1 MSARRTGSVLIVSES
16 DDLHASAMA
25 ATLREHHGL
34 SPIHL
39 DLRDFPRESGSFRLD
54 RLGTARSLSHVIGL
68 DDVGAV
74 WWRRPHPCVVP
85 AGVRA
90 ADDAYRQAECDAFIQ
105 GLVWSIPA
113 LWVNDPGADRTAGR
127 KIVQLETARRAGF
140 AIPETLI
147 TNDPDEA
154 RSFVES
160 RPGPVVYKRTGTSR
174 AEFAETRIIT
184 AADYP
189 RLAGIRSAPTTFQ
202 DYVEADCD
210 LRVVWVD
217 GVEWTVRIDSQ
228 AGVGRVDSRLDT
240 SVEFAPD
247 QLPASVSKS
256 LATLMGALGLSFG
269 VLDIRLGA
277 DGEYYFLEVNPQ
289 GQFAYLEIKTG
300 LPIFRSLAGL
310 LVHGDGMVTG
320 QP

>member
-1 MSARRTGSVLIVSES
+1 MVARRPGSVLIVSET
-16 DDLHASAMA
+16 DDLHATAMA

-34 SPIHL
+34 NPIHL

-54 RLGTARSLSHVIGL
+54 RDGTSRSMSHLLGL
-68 DDVGAV
+68 DDVRSV
-74 WWRRPHPCVVP
+74 WWRRPHPAQVP
-85 AGVRA
+85 AGLRA
-90 ADDAYRQAECDAFIQ
+90 SDDAFRQAECDGFLQ
-105 GLVWSIPA
+105 GLLWSIPA
-113 LWVNDPGADRTAGR
+113 AWINDPGADRTASR

-140 AIPETLI
+140 SVPETLI

-154 RSFVES
+154 RSFTES
-160 RPGPVVYKRTGTSR
+160 RPGAVVYKRTGTGR
-174 AEFAETRIIT
+174 GEFAETRIIT
-184 AADYP
+184 RADFGK
-189 RLAGIRSAPTTFQ
+189 LAGIRSAPTTFQ
-202 DYVEADCD
+202 DYIDADCD

-240 SVEFAPD
+240 SVEFSRE

-269 VLDIRLGA
+269 VLDLRLGL

-300 LPIFRSLAGL
+300 LPMFRSLANL
-310 LVHGDGMVTG
+310 LVEGDGTVPG
-320 QP
+320 Y

>member
-1 MSARRTGSVLIVSES
+1 MAARRTGSVLIVSES
-16 DDLHASAMA
+16 DDLHGTAMA

-54 RLGTARSLSHVIGL
+54 RHGTTRSLSHVIGL
-68 DDVGAV
+68 DDVRSV
-74 WWRRPHPCVVP
+74 WWRRPHPAQVP

-90 ADDAYRQAECDAFIQ
+90 SDDAYRQAECDGFIQ
-105 GLVWSIPA
+105 GLLWSIPA
-113 LWVNDPGADRTAGR
+113 YWVNDPGADRTASR

-140 AIPETLI
+140 VIPETLI

-160 RPGPVVYKRTGTSR
+160 RSGSVVYKRTGTGR
-174 AEFAETRIIT
+174 AEFAETRLIT
-184 AADYP
+184 RVDFG

-202 DYVEADCD
+202 DYVEARCD
-210 LRVVWVD
+210 LRVVWMD
-217 GVEWTVRIDSQ
+217 GVEWAVRIDSQ
-228 AGVGRVDSRLDT
+228 SGVGRVDSRLDT
-240 SVEFAPD
+240 TVDFVPEH
-247 QLPASVSKS
+247 LPASVSKS

-269 VLDIRLGA
+269 VLDLRLGL

-300 LPIFRSLAGL
+300 LPMFRSLANL
-310 LVHGDGMVTG
+310 LVNGDGAVPG
-320 QP
+320 F

>member
-1 MSARRTGSVLIVSES
+1 MVARRPGSVLIVSET
-16 DDLHASAMA
+16 DDLHATAMA

-34 SPIHL
+34 NPIHL

-54 RLGTARSLSHVIGL
+54 RDGTSRSMSHLLGL
-68 DDVGAV
+68 DDVRSV
-74 WWRRPHPCVVP
+74 WWRRPHPARVP

-90 ADDAYRQAECDAFIQ
+90 SDDAFRQAECDGFIQ
-105 GLVWSIPA
+105 GLLWSIPA
-113 LWVNDPGADRTAGR
+113 AWINDPGADRTASR
-127 KIVQLETARRAGF
+127 KIVQLETAQRAGF
-140 AIPETLI
+140 IVPETLI

-154 RSFVES
+154 RSFTES
-160 RPGPVVYKRTGTSR
+160 RPGAVVYKRTGTGR
-174 AEFAETRIIT
+174 GEFAETRLIT
-184 AADYP
+184 RADFP
-189 RLAGIRSAPTTFQ
+189 KLTGIRSAPTTFQ
-202 DYVEADCD
+202 DYIDADCD

-217 GVEWTVRIDSQ
+217 GAEWTVRIDSQ

-240 SVEFAPD
+240 SVEFSRE

-269 VLDIRLGA
+269 VLDLRLGL

-300 LPIFRSLAGL
+300 LPLFRSLANL
-310 LVHGDGMVTG
+310 LVEGDGSVPG
-320 QP
+320 F

>member
-1 MSARRTGSVLIVSES
+1 MVARRPGSILIVSES
-16 DDLHASAMA
+16 DDLHATAMA
-25 ATLREHHGL
+25 ATLRDHHGL

-54 RLGTARSLSHVIGL
+54 RFGTARSLSHVFGL
-68 DDVGAV
+68 DDVQSV
-74 WWRRPHPCVVP
+74 WWRRPHPCLVP

-90 ADDAYRQAECDAFIQ
+90 SDDAFRQAECDGFVQ
-105 GLVWSIPA
+105 GLLWSIPA
-113 LWVNDPGADRTAGR
+113 FWINDPGADRTASR

-160 RPGPVVYKRTGTSR
+160 RSGAVVYKRTGTGR

-184 AADYP
+184 KADFGK
-189 RLAGIRSAPTTFQ
+189 LSGIRSSPTTFQ
-202 DYVEADCD
+202 DYVAAVCD

-217 GVEWTVRIDSQ
+217 GIAWTVRIDSQ

-240 SVEFAPD
+240 SVDFVRD
-247 QLPASVSKS
+247 QLPPGVSKS
-256 LATLMGALGLSFG
+256 LAMLMGALGLSFG
-269 VLDIRLGA
+269 VVDLRLGL

-300 LPIFRSLAGL
+300 LPIFRSLANL
-310 LVHGDGMVTG
+310 LVHSDGMVPG
-320 QP
+320 Y

>member
-1 MSARRTGSVLIVSES
+1 MAARRTGSVLIVSES
-16 DDLHASAMA
+16 DDLHGTAMA

-34 SPIHL
+34 SPIQL

-54 RLGTARSLSHVIGL
+54 RRGTARSLSHVIGL
-68 DDVGAV
+68 DDVRSV
-74 WWRRPHPCVVP
+74 WWRRPHPTQVP

-90 ADDAYRQAECDAFIQ
+90 SDDAYRQAECDGFIQ
-105 GLVWSIPA
+105 GLLWSIPA
-113 LWVNDPGADRTAGR
+113 YWVNDPGADRTASR

-140 AIPETLI
+140 VIPETLI

-160 RPGPVVYKRTGTSR
+160 RSGSVVYKRTGTGR

-184 AADYP
+184 KADFG

-202 DYVEADCD
+202 DYVEAQCD
-210 LRVVWVD
+210 LRVVWMD
-217 GVEWTVRIDSQ
+217 GIEWAVRVDSQ
-228 AGVGRVDSRLDT
+228 SGVGRVDSRLDT
-240 SVEFAPD
+240 TVDFAPEH
-247 QLPASVSKS
+247 LPASVSKS

-269 VLDIRLGA
+269 VLDLRLGL

-300 LPIFRSLAGL
+300 LPMFRSLANL
-310 LVHGDGMVTG
+310 LVNGDGAVPG
-320 QP
+320 F

>member
-1 MSARRTGSVLIVSES
+1 MATRRTGSVLIVSES
-16 DDLHASAMA
+16 DDLHAAAMA

-34 SPIHL
+34 SPIQL
-39 DLRDFPRESGSFRLD
+39 DLRDFPSESGSFRLD
-54 RLGTARSLSHVIGL
+54 SFGTARSMSHVIGL
-68 DDVGAV
+68 DDVRSV
-74 WWRRPHPCVVP
+74 WWRRPHPARVP

-90 ADDAYRQAECDAFIQ
+90 DDDAYRQAECDGFIQ
-105 GLVWSIPA
+105 GMLWSIPA
-113 LWVNDPGADRTAGR
+113 NWINDPGADRMAAR
-127 KIVQLETARRAGF
+127 KIVQLQTAQRAGF

-160 RPGPVVYKRTGTSR
+160 RSGAVVYKRTGTGR

-184 AADYP
+184 RTDFG
-189 RLAGIRSAPTTFQ
+189 RLPSIRSSPTTFQ
-202 DYVEADCD
+202 DYVEAVYD

-217 GVEWTVRIDSQ
+217 GVAWTVRIDSQ

-240 SVEFAPD
+240 SVDFVPD
-247 QLPASVSKS
+247 SLPASVSKS
-256 LATLMGALGLSFG
+256 MAMLMGALGLSFG
-269 VLDIRLGA
+269 VLDLRLGI

-300 LPIFRSLAGL
+300 LPIFRSLGNL
-310 LVHGDGMVTG
+310 LMHADGAVLG
-320 QP
+320 Y

>member
-1 MSARRTGSVLIVSES
+1 MTARRASSVLIVSES
-16 DDLHASAMA
+16 DDLHATAMA
-25 ATLREHHGL
+25 ATLREHHAL
-34 SPIHL
+34 NAIHL

-54 RLGTARSLSHVIGL
+54 RLGTARSLSHLIGL
-68 DDVGAV
+68 DDVRSV
-74 WWRRPHPCVVP
+74 WWRRPHPAQVP
-85 AGVRA
+85 GGVRA
-90 ADDAYRQAECDAFIQ
+90 ADDDFRQAECDSFIQ
-105 GLVWSIPA
+105 GMLWSIPA
-113 LWVNDPGADRTAGR
+113 NWINDPGADRTATR
-127 KIVQLETARRAGF
+127 KIVQLETALRAGF

-154 RSFVES
+154 RSFAES

-184 AADYP
+184 EADYG

-202 DYVEADCD
+202 DYVDAECD

-240 SVEFAPD
+240 SVDFAPEH
-247 QLPASVSKS
+247 LPASVSKS

-269 VLDIRLGA
+269 VLDIRLGL

-300 LPIFRSLAGL
+300 LPIFRSLANL
-310 LVHGDGMVTG
+310 LVDGDGAVSG
-320 QP
+320 Y

>member
-1 MSARRTGSVLIVSES
+1 MSES
-16 DDLHASAMA
+16 DDLHATAMA
-25 ATLREHHGL
+25 ATLRDHHGL

-54 RLGTARSLSHVIGL
+54 RLGTTRSLSHLIGL
-68 DDVGAV
+68 DDVRSV
-74 WWRRPHPCVVP
+74 WWRRPHPSTVP

-90 ADDAYRQAECDAFIQ
+90 TDDAYRQAECDAFIQ
-105 GLVWSIPA
+105 GLLWSIPA
-113 LWVNDPGADRTAGR
+113 CWVNDPGADRTAGR
-127 KIVQLETARRAGF
+127 KIVQLETAQRAGF
-140 AIPETLI
+140 AVPETLI

-160 RPGPVVYKRTGTSR
+160 RRGPVVYKRTGTSR
-174 AEFAETRIIT
+174 AEFSETRIVGQ
-184 AADYP
+184 ADLD

-202 DYVEADCD
+202 DYIDAECD

-240 SVEFAPD
+240 SVDFVRE

-269 VLDIRLGA
+269 VLDIRLGM

-300 LPIFRSLAGL
+300 LPIFHSLANL
-310 LVHGDGMVTG
+310 LVFGDGSVQG
-320 QP
+320 Y

>member
-1 MSARRTGSVLIVSES
+1 MAARRRGSVLIVSES
-16 DDLHASAMA
+16 DDLHATAMA

-34 SPIHL
+34 GPIHL

-54 RLGTARSLSHVIGL
+54 RLGTTRSLSHLIGL
-68 DDVGAV
+68 DDVRSV
-74 WWRRPHPCVVP
+74 WWRRPHPARVP
-85 AGVRA
+85 ASVRSS
-90 ADDAYRQAECDAFIQ
+90 DNDFRQAECDGFIQ
-105 GLVWSIPA
+105 GLLWSIPA
-113 LWVNDPGADRTAGR
+113 YWVNDPGADRTAGR
-127 KIVQLETARRAGF
+127 KIVQLETALRAGF
-140 AIPETLI
+140 AVPETLI

-174 AEFAETRIIT
+174 AEFAETRIISR
-184 AADYP
+184 DDFG
-189 RLAGIRSAPTTFQ
+189 RLAAIRSAPTTFQ
-202 DYVEADCD
+202 DYVDATCD

-228 AGVGRVDSRLDT
+228 AGVGKVDSRLDT
-240 SVEFAPD
+240 SVDFVPG

-269 VLDIRLGA
+269 VLDIRLGR

-300 LPIFRSLAGL
+300 LPIFRSLANL
-310 LVHGDGMVTG
+310 LVDGDGMVAG
-320 QP
+320 Y

>member
-1 MSARRTGSVLIVSES
+1 MAGRRTGSVLIVSES
-16 DDLHASAMA
+16 DDLHATAMA
-25 ATLREHHGL
+25 ATLREFHGL
-34 SPIHL
+34 SAIQL

-54 RLGTARSLSHVIGL
+54 RYGTARSVSHLIGL
-68 DDVGAV
+68 DDVRSV
-74 WWRRPHPCVVP
+74 WWRRPHPTQPP
-85 AGVRA
+85 AGVRVS
-90 ADDAYRQAECDAFIQ
+90 DNDFRQAECDGFIQ
-105 GLVWSIPA
+105 GLLWSIPA
-113 LWVNDPGADRTAGR
+113 HWVNDPGADRTAAR
-127 KIVQLETARRAGF
+127 KIVQLETALRAGF
-140 AIPETLI
+140 AVPETLI

-154 RSFVES
+154 RSFAES

-184 AADYP
+184 EQDYD
-189 RLAGIRSAPTTFQ
+189 RLTGIRAAPTTFQ
-202 DYVEADCD
+202 DYVDAECD

-240 SVEFAPD
+240 SVDFVPEH
-247 QLPASVSKS
+247 LPASVSKS

-269 VLDIRLGA
+269 VLDIRLGL

-300 LPIFRSLAGL
+300 LPIFRSLANL
-310 LVHGDGMVTG
+310 LVDGDGAVEG
-320 QP
+320 Y

>member
-1 MSARRTGSVLIVSES
+1 MAARRTGSVLIVSES
-16 DDLHASAMA
+16 DDLHGTAMA

-54 RLGTARSLSHVIGL
+54 RHGTTRSLSHVIGL
-68 DDVGAV
+68 DDVRSV
-74 WWRRPHPCVVP
+74 WWRRPHPAQVP

-90 ADDAYRQAECDAFIQ
+90 SDDAYRQAECDGFIQ
-105 GLVWSIPA
+105 GLLWSIPA
-113 LWVNDPGADRTAGR
+113 YWVNDPGADRTASR

-160 RPGPVVYKRTGTSR
+160 RSGSVVYKRTGTGR
-174 AEFAETRIIT
+174 AEFAETRLIT
-184 AADYP
+184 KADFG

-202 DYVEADCD
+202 DYVEAQCD
-210 LRVVWVD
+210 LRVVWMD
-217 GVEWTVRIDSQ
+217 GVEWAVRIDSQ
-228 AGVGRVDSRLDT
+228 SGVGRVDSRLDT
-240 SVEFAPD
+240 TVDFVPEH
-247 QLPASVSKS
+247 LPASVSKS

-269 VLDIRLGA
+269 VLDLRLGL
-277 DGEYYFLEVNPQ
+277 DCEYYFLEVNPQ

-300 LPIFRSLAGL
+300 LPMFCSLANL
-310 LVHGDGMVTG
+310 LVNGDGAVPG
-320 QP
+320 Y

>member
-1 MSARRTGSVLIVSES
+1 MAARRTGSVLIVTES
-16 DDLHASAMA
+16 DDLHSTAMA

-34 SPIHL
+34 SPIQL

-54 RLGTARSLSHVIGL
+54 RFGTARSLSHLIGI
-68 DDVGAV
+68 DDVRSV
-74 WWRRPHPCVVP
+74 WWRRPHPTRVP
-85 AGVRA
+85 VGVRA
-90 ADDAYRQAECDAFIQ
+90 SDDAYRQAECDGFIQ
-105 GLVWSIPA
+105 GLLWSIPA
-113 LWVNDPGADRTAGR
+113 NWVNDPGADRTATR
-127 KIVQLETARRAGF
+127 KIVQLQTAQRAGF
-140 AIPETLI
+140 VIPETLI

-160 RPGPVVYKRTGTSR
+160 RSGAVVYKRTGTGR

-184 AADYP
+184 RADFGK
-189 RLAGIRSAPTTFQ
+189 LAGIRSAPTTFQ
-202 DYVEADCD
+202 DYVQAECD

-240 SVEFAPD
+240 TVDFSRAS
-247 QLPASVSKS
+247 LPASVSKS

-269 VLDIRLGA
+269 VLDLRLGV

-300 LPIFRSLAGL
+300 LPMFRSLGNL
-310 LVHGDGMVTG
+310 LVHGDGAVPG
-320 QP
+320 Y

>member
-1 MSARRTGSVLIVSES
+1 MATRRTGSVLIVSEI
-16 DDLHASAMA
+16 DDLHAGAMA
-25 ATLREHHGL
+25 STLREHHGL

-54 RLGTARSLSHVIGL
+54 RMGTTRALSHAIGL
-68 DDVGAV
+68 DDVRSV
-74 WWRRPHPCVVP
+74 WWRRPHPSTVP

-90 ADDAYRQAECDAFIQ
+90 SDDAYRQAECDAFIQ
-105 GLVWSIPA
+105 GLLWSIPA
-113 LWVNDPGADRTAGR
+113 MWVNDPGADRTASR
-127 KIVQLETARRAGF
+127 KIVQLETAQRAGF
-140 AIPETLI
+140 AIAETLI

-160 RPGPVVYKRTGTSR
+160 RPGPVVYKRTGTGR
-174 AEFAETRIIT
+174 TEFAETRIIT
-184 AADYP
+184 RSEFG
-189 RLAGIRSAPTTFQ
+189 RLAGIRSAPTIFQ
-202 DYVEADCD
+202 DYIDAECD

-240 SVEFAPD
+240 SVDFAAE

-269 VLDIRLGA
+269 VLDIRLGV

-300 LPIFRSLAGL
+300 LPIFRSLSNL
-310 LVHGDGMVTG
+310 LMHGDGAIDDL
-320 QP
+320 